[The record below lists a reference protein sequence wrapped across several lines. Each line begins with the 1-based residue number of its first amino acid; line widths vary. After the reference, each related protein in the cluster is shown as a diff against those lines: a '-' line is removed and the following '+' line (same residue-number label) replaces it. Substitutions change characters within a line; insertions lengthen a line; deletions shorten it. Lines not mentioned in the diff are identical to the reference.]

1 MLQCDVAIDFSRLQH
16 ESMGKD
22 ELGLR
27 VPRYQRSSGKAV
39 LKLSSCGVEVL
50 REEGAAKIR
59 LPATMPGRPFEAIVI
74 NTAGG
79 VTGGDDFAY
88 DLTSRADATLVAT
101 TQAAEKVYRAG
112 GPPAHI
118 AVRLAAEP
126 GSRLSW
132 LPQETILFDG
142 ASLARTIEADI
153 AVDSRLLIVE
163 SVIFGRTEMGE
174 RDIKSRFH
182 DRWRI
187 RRDGRL
193 VYADDLRVHDEVP
206 GGPAAFGDAR
216 AFATIL
222 LVAPDA
228 ERHLEETRVALG
240 DRAGVSAWHGKLVAR
255 LLAPDG
261 FSLRKRL
268 IPAVTRLLPEGELP
282 RIWSL

>member
-1 MLQCDVAIDFSRLQH
+1 M
-16 ESMGKD
+16 
-22 ELGLR
+22 
-27 VPRYQRSSGKAV
+27 
-39 LKLSSCGVEVL
+39 LKLSAGGVETL

-59 LPATMPGRPFEAIVI
+59 LPATLPGRPFEAIVI
-74 NTAGG
+74 NTSGG

-88 DLTSRADATLVAT
+88 ELTNRAGVSLTAT

-112 GPPAHI
+112 GPPARI
-118 AVRLAAEP
+118 AVSLAAET

-142 ASLARTIEADI
+142 AALDRTITADI
-153 AVDSRLLIVE
+153 AADARLLIVE
-163 SVIFGRTEMGE
+163 SVVFGRTEMGE
-174 RDIKSRFH
+174 RDIAPRFH

-187 RRDGRL
+187 RREGRL
-193 VYADDLRVHDEVP
+193 VYADDFRVENAIPDS
-206 GGPAAFGDAR
+206 PAALDGAQ

-222 LVAPDA
+222 LIAPDA
-228 ERHLEETRVALG
+228 EKHLDETREALG

-261 FSLRKRL
+261 FNLRKRL
-268 IPAVTRLLPEGELP
+268 IPAVRRLLPEGELP